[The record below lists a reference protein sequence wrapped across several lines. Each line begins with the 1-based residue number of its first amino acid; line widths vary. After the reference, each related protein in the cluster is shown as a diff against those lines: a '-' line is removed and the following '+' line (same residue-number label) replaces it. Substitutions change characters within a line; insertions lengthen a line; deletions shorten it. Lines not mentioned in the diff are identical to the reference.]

1 MLQKITI
8 PFALVTISVLLQYC
22 SRTPCGRA
30 DLHFQLISFSDAE
43 SDSIFLRRYT
53 KGQNFQ
59 QLKDTTLLQIS
70 FRRSNDTLF
79 QSSSSTPGL
88 ITSDYDHEFYFPIAN
103 KTYRITE
110 INEVQSEIKHSIFHP
125 TKEGCG
131 NSISSLKIN
140 GQLVSSLSFNYFY
153 LTK

>member
-1 MLQKITI
+1 MPQKHII
-8 PFALVTISVLLQYC
+8 YFILVTLSVLFQYC
-22 SRTPCGRA
+22 SRTPCGKA

-43 SDSIFLRRYT
+43 SNSIILRRYA

-59 QLKDTTLLQIS
+59 QLKDTTLLQIG

-88 ITSDYDHEFYFPIAN
+88 ITSGYDYELYFPVAN
-103 KTYRITE
+103 KIYRITE
-110 INEVQSEIKHSIFHP
+110 IEEVQGEIKHSIFHP
-125 TKEGCG
+125 TKEGCI

-140 GQLVSSLSFNYFY
+140 GQLVPPLSFNYFY